1 MPWHGCYAGVGHGP
15 HGEPLYVPPGYSALI
30 IMSEDYL
37 GMLTPEQLWD
47 LDRRERDG
55 ELVLV
60 ESGGFLRRFCEVSW
74 RTLH

>member
-1 MPWHGCYAGVGHGP
+1 MLPVGLGLC
-15 HGEPLYVPPGYSALI
+15 GEPLYIPPGYTALI

-47 LDRRERDG
+47 LDRRERAG

-60 ESGGFLRRFCEVSW
+60 ESGGFLRRFGEISW